1 MLSRGNERVKDLQ
14 SRLEDEKLAFPLR
27 QPQSFLVHLDST
39 IPYCILFTKKF
50 RLNDS
55 EYMSWSGGTE
65 ESKALSIP
73 PYQLS
78 LWRYKDMQIRT
89 TLNTCRC
96 HVRWNRGIEKFRFL
110 PFI

>member
-27 QPQSFLVHLDST
+27 QPQFLLHLDST

-55 EYMSWSGGTE
+55 
-65 ESKALSIP
+65 
-73 PYQLS
+73 
-78 LWRYKDMQIRT
+78 
-89 TLNTCRC
+89 NTCLGQVEQR
-96 HVRWNRGIEKFRFL
+96 NRRRYRFL
-110 PFI
+110 HIS